1 MVNHP
6 GKIAL
11 LFLALGC
18 ILYFGFE
25 IVSNDIKTKSSPISN
40 KNKETTE
47 IEFSDLKAENELE
60 ANQKAE
66 LEQYKLEL
74 KNSTEESKK
83 IEILKK
89 LSGFWYQRNNAM
101 LSGNY
106 AVKVASLENTAESWG
121 IAGTTYLSGIDASTE
136 VKIKQDFKDKAIA
149 ALDKAIALNPN
160 EPQHKM
166 NKALCSI
173 KLPDENPMEGIL
185 QLLQLDKEVPEFLP
199 VQILLSQLAMKT
211 GQWDKAYTRLQRVIK
226 LNPKN
231 KESNCLMIDLIQQS
245 GKKENTTEFEKIC
258 NQK

>member
-40 KNKETTE
+40 KNKETTDV
-47 IEFSDLKAENELE
+47 EFSDLKAENELE

-89 LSGFWYQRNNAM
+89 LSGFWYERKNAL

-106 AVKVASLENTAESWG
+106 AVKV
-121 IAGTTYLSGIDASTE
+121 
-136 VKIKQDFKDKAIA
+136 
-149 ALDKAIALNPN
+149 
-160 EPQHKM
+160 
-166 NKALCSI
+166 
-173 KLPDENPMEGIL
+173 
-185 QLLQLDKEVPEFLP
+185 
-199 VQILLSQLAMKT
+199 
-211 GQWDKAYTRLQRVIK
+211 
-226 LNPKN
+226 
-231 KESNCLMIDLIQQS
+231 
-245 GKKENTTEFEKIC
+245 
-258 NQK
+258 